1 MKSQVHCYIKELF
14 LGENKNHKEVSA
26 VHFSDRLKYDPF

>member
-26 VHFSDRLKYDPF
+26 VHFSNRMKYDPF